1 MDIMENHKTNKISIY
16 LLKKGLAPEDILKK
30 KDFNHITLND
40 ENIFYYDKSYAY
52 KPSWINGFFE
62 DKLNNLELFN
72 QSSKGVYFVKLNINS
87 EDKFFS
93 IPFGYGH
100 TMFEKLYCEDD
111 FGLKIVLNLV
121 DKIRKIEKRT
131 LSSEPKNTI
140 EQLSKIGEISDFG
153 IDIEQDLLEE
163 VTGKPKDNY
172 FGESLVTGKVAFSAT
187 VKINIGNIKEFLKKC
202 FEYYKK
208 DDYKKR
214 FAFIDQVKEL
224 KDQDEWNT
232 KLLNQLKNGDDE
244 NVKVWMAIP
253 EIIEWEDVAGFSYS
267 DKKENL
273 VDDIL
278 IENFK
283 KSLTENQKNNLS
295 IDFLKNNKIF
305 CFKSSSDEEYTH
317 WSIFSC
323 FYCEITKNGR
333 KILLNNGRWYEVA
346 KDFVDEVEIRYKDTI
361 TNSSTISFIDC
372 NKNQHEDKYNEQL
385 AKNLNGVLMDRKNIS
400 YGGGSS
406 SIEFCDVY
414 DEKNKAFIHIKNYY
428 GSSALSHL
436 FAQGQVSGQMFLSDN
451 KFRQKVIQKEK
462 MISFDPDIEPNPSD
476 YKIVFGII
484 SESENDLN
492 IPFFS
497 KVHFKNVKGLLNTF
511 GFKNVFLT
519 KIKRAK

>member
-1 MDIMENHKTNKISIY
+1 MDNKKTNKISIY
-16 LLKKGLAPEDILKK
+16 LLKKGFSPENILKK
-30 KDFNHITLND
+30 KDYDSIVLNMG
-40 ENIFYYDKSYAY
+40 NIFYYDRSHTY

-62 DKLNNLELFN
+62 GKLNNLELFT
-72 QSSKGVYFVKLNINS
+72 QSSKGVYFVKVNIDS

-172 FGESLVTGKVAFSAT
+172 FGKNLVTGKVAFSAS
-187 VKINIGNIKEFLKKC
+187 VKIDISNIEEFLKKC

-214 FAFIDQVKEL
+214 FAFVDQVKEI
-224 KDQDEWNT
+224 KDVDEWNT

-244 NVKVWMAIP
+244 SVKVWMAIP

-278 IENFK
+278 IEDFK
-283 KSLTENQKNNLS
+283 KSLTDYQKNNLS
-295 IDFLKNNKIF
+295 VDLLKNKKIS
-305 CFKSSSDEEYTH
+305 CFKSSSDDEYTN
-317 WSIFSC
+317 WAAFRC
-323 FYCEITKNGR
+323 FYCEITKDGR
-333 KILLNNGRWYEVA
+333 KILLNNGKWYEIA
-346 KDFVDEVEIRYKDTI
+346 KDFVEEVERRYKDTI
-361 TNSSTISFIDC
+361 TNSLGISFIDC
-372 NKNQHEDKYNEQL
+372 EKNQHEDKYNEQL

-406 SIEFCDVY
+406 SVEFCDVY
-414 DEKNKAFIHIKNYY
+414 DEKNKRFIHVKNYY
-428 GSSALSHL
+428 SSSALSHL
-436 FAQGQVSGQMFLSDN
+436 FAQGQVSGQMFLSDK
-451 KFRQKVIQKEK
+451 KFRQKVKQKEK
-462 MISFDPDIEPNPSD
+462 MISLNPDIDPNPSD

-484 SESENDLN
+484 SESEKDLN
-492 IPFFS
+492 LPFFS
-497 KVHFKNVKGLLNTF
+497 KVNFKNVKGLLNTF
-511 GFKNVFLT
+511 GYKNVFLT